1 MTALGEFPREC
12 PGGCPTSAE
21 TARQQVLQPASAVTA
36 AAAVLNADIV
46 MFARGVIYMR
56 SVPVDWLSAAAE
68 FASLSHHLLGQ
79 RIGTDSP

>member
-1 MTALGEFPREC
+1 MS
-12 PGGCPTSAE
+12 GGMSYIGSDCEAAGLA
-21 TARQQVLQPASAVTA
+21 ARQCCHCCRGR
-36 AAAVLNADIV
+36 ADIV

>member
-1 MTALGEFPREC
+1 
-12 PGGCPTSAE
+12 
-21 TARQQVLQPASAVTA
+21 
-36 AAAVLNADIV
+36 